1 MPKTASK
8 LSQGHTPD
16 AGTGKASFLFVSVTG
31 DHAQPDDQKTRKLIR
46 THVMRNYLEHTSDD
60 LNKRAV
66 VTTQPTPAP
75 EGEQKLRFRL
85 RKDKL
90 EHSLPLRSR
99 VKPATR
105 PKGNAERREKEN
117 KAATPNAGY
126 LHEFKISPIPAEKVQ
141 SPWTTAVAP
150 NRGGVRSPVLSWI
163 QTTSELQP
171 DLFEDPFSM
180 LDQEVELAL
189 PTSPL
194 HWFGNSRIDP
204 LGVLP
209 VELTT
214 FDEMLV
220 DRFQNHVAESWCP
233 ISGQSAWFPFA
244 VNDQL
249 LFHATLY
256 NWAMHF
262 ADAAHDRSFAVHP
275 GIMRHKLIAIHM
287 INEKLSDPVEA
298 VRDENLGA
306 VVAIVNAEVAYGSAE
321 ESERHMAGLR
331 TMVDM
336 RGGIETLGDGIGGLL
351 QRLVGW
357 TDLNYAELHGTPLI
371 FTNENCDWD
380 RVRAEAS
387 WSVAS
392 SNYFHE
398 ASNVGPLDPYPTKQM
413 QVIPLLREIRGLC
426 EEVACQP
433 LLSMPE
439 REKMHRSD
447 RFHALE
453 RRLRIAAER
462 STEDEISNA
471 EHKGDL
477 VWRSCASAGLLYV
490 HYVLRGLPL
499 AYRQFDTLC
508 QDLLFT
514 LAEIADVKQTWK
526 FAPELLLWV
535 LSVGAILTPTRSQ
548 HKWFVDSLAAASAT
562 FGYDEWIQYREAIQS
577 FLWVEKYDDERYFS
591 VWQAVGDAKAMH
603 AAEISFT
610 AMLDGITV

>member
-1 MPKTASK
+1 MPKTASR
-8 LSQGHTPD
+8 LPQGRVPD
-16 AGTGKASFLFVSVTG
+16 AGTGKAGFLFVSVTG
-31 DHAQPDDQKTRKLIR
+31 EHAQPDDQKTRKVIR

-60 LNKRAV
+60 PNEKPVPTIQPISAPV
-66 VTTQPTPAP
+66 V
-75 EGEQKLRFRL
+75 GQKLRFKLKKDRL
-85 RKDKL
+85 
-90 EHSLPLRSR
+90 EQSLPLRSR
-99 VKPATR
+99 VKPVTR
-105 PKGNAERREKEN
+105 PKGNGERKEKEN
-117 KAATPNAGY
+117 KAAAPSVGY
-126 LHEFKISPIPAEKVQ
+126 LHDFKISPITAGEAQ
-141 SPWTTAVAP
+141 SPRTTAVAP
-150 NRGGVRSPVLSWI
+150 NRSGVKSSLLSWT
-163 QTTSELQP
+163 QTAGELPP
-171 DLFEDPFSM
+171 DIFEDPFSM

-194 HWFGNSRIDP
+194 RWFGNSRIDP

-209 VELTT
+209 VELTS

-220 DRFQNHVAESWCP
+220 DRFQNYMPESWCP

-262 ADAAHDRSFAVHP
+262 ADAAHDWSFAAHP
-275 GIMRHKLIAIHM
+275 GVMRHKPIAIHM

-298 VRDENLGA
+298 VRDESLGA
-306 VVAIVNAEVAYGSAE
+306 VVAIINVEIAYGSAK

-336 RGGIETLGDGIGGLL
+336 RGGIEALGDGIGGLL

-357 TDLNYAELHGTPLI
+357 TDLNYAELHGAPLT
-371 FTNENCDWD
+371 FTKENCGWD
-380 RVRAEAS
+380 RVRAEAG
-387 WSVAS
+387 WSGPS
-392 SNYFHE
+392 SNYFDGT
-398 ASNVGPLDPYPTKQM
+398 SNVAALGPYQTKQT

-426 EEVACQP
+426 EEVARRP

-439 REKMHRSD
+439 REKMHRND

-453 RRLRIAAER
+453 RRLRIVAEC
-462 STEDEISNA
+462 STEDETSDA
-471 EHKGDL
+471 VHRHDL

-508 QDLLFT
+508 RDLLSA
-514 LAEIADVKQTWK
+514 LVEITDVEQAWK

-535 LSVGAILTPTRSQ
+535 LSVGVILTPTRPQ
-548 HKWFVDSLAAASAT
+548 HKWFVGSLAAAST
-562 FGYDEWIQYREAIQS
+562 IFGYSEWIQYREAIQS

-591 VWQAVGDAKAMH
+591 VWQAVEDVKARQ
-603 AAEISFT
+603 ATEISFT